1 MFSVVIEASIRHFF
15 ALIDVFALDAIST
28 VARRTRTTFPA
39 TIRVASTLGTSKA
52 GIGQASINR
61 TVLLVANLIFCH
73 IANTVFASKLGCGVV
88 TESAASLHSSS
99 TGDRAD
105 VPW

>member
-1 MFSVVIEASIRHFF
+1 MFSVVIEASVRHFF
-15 ALIDVFALDAIST
+15 ALIDVFALDTIST

-39 TIRVASTLGTSKA
+39 TIRIARTLGTSKA

-61 TVLLVANLIFCH
+61 TVLLVANLIFRH
-73 IANTVFASKLGCGVV
+73 ITNTVFASKLGCGVV
-88 TESAASLHSSS
+88 AESATSLYSSS

-105 VPW
+105 VP

>member
-1 MFSVVIEASIRHFF
+1 MTVIKEKAPG
-15 ALIDVFALDAIST
+15 V
-28 VARRTRTTFPA
+28 
-39 TIRVASTLGTSKA
+39 VASL
-52 GIGQASINR
+52 ASQLTNW
-61 TVLLVANLIFCH
+61 TVLLVANLIFCY
-73 IANTVFASKLGCGVV
+73 IANTVLASKLGCGVV